1 MRRGE
6 TPGDSFGEITSE
18 KEMSSNIEIKKK
30 CEWCDNDFIARTT
43 TAYCSHRCANL
54 AYKDRV
60 RKERIATYQKELS
73 IKEHNEPLKDLELRE
88 FFNPIEAAKLL
99 GISRATI
106 YRYLA
111 DEVIKSVQLKGKT
124 LIRRKDIDTLFERS
138 VAYNKRL
145 PKEKAPITE
154 FYTTA
159 EVKEKY
165 NVADSWI
172 FVVAKRDNIPRTFNR
187 GKTYWS
193 KKHIDNYFS
202 KKAANPEITEWYTVQ
217 EIQDKFDMTLAA
229 IYTLA
234 SKNAIPKKKEGIM
247 VWYSKKHFD
256 IAKGI
261 AQPEEP
267 QYYMVAE
274 AMAKFNLTRDQLY
287 HYAKYHNI
295 PRVKVGKYVKI
306 SRPELDKLFGDPK
319 IE

>member
-1 MRRGE
+1 
-6 TPGDSFGEITSE
+6 
-18 KEMSSNIEIKKK
+18 MSSNIDIQKK
-30 CEWCDNDFIARTT
+30 CKWCGEIF
-43 TAYCSHRCANL
+43 TAHKMSTSYCSHKCANL
-54 AYKDRV
+54 AYKERV
-60 RKERIATYQKELS
+60 RKERISAYQKELS
-73 IKEHNEPLKDLELRE
+73 FKEYNEPLKDLEQRE
-88 FFNPIEAAKLL
+88 FFTPTAAAKLL

-111 DEVIKSVQLKGKT
+111 DETIKAVQFKGKT
-124 LIRRKDIDTLFERS
+124 LIRRKDIDMLFES
-138 VAYNKRL
+138 SATYNKRL
-145 PKEKAPITE
+145 PQEKVPITE

-165 NVADSWI
+165 NVVDSWI
-172 FVVAKRDNIPRTFNR
+172 FVVAKKHNIPRTFNR

-193 KKHIDNYFS
+193 KKHIDNYFG
-202 KKAANPEITEWYTVQ
+202 KKAADPEITEWYSVQ
-217 EIQDKFDMTLAA
+217 EIQDKFGMSLAA

-247 VWYSKKHFD
+247 VSYSKKHFD

-261 AQPEEP
+261 AQPDEP
-267 QYYMVAE
+267 QYYTVAE

-306 SRPELDKLFGDPK
+306 SRPELDKIFEAPK

>member
-1 MRRGE
+1 
-6 TPGDSFGEITSE
+6 
-18 KEMSSNIEIKKK
+18 MSSKIEIQKK
-30 CEWCDNDFIARTT
+30 CDWCGAVFTARKTT
-43 TAYCSHRCANL
+43 TAYCSHKCANL

-60 RKERIATYQKELS
+60 RKQRVESLQIEFNKKAQT
-73 IKEHNEPLKDLELRE
+73 NPDLEKEYLTPTE
-88 FFNPIEAAKLL
+88 VSKLL
-99 GISRATI
+99 GIGRTST
-106 YRYLA
+106 YRYIRTGQ
-111 DEVIKSVQLKGKT
+111 IKVVRFNGKT
-124 LIRRKDIDTLFERS
+124 LVRRIDIEQMFDFLQIQDVES
-138 VAYNKRL
+138 K

-165 NVADSWI
+165 NVVDSWI
-172 FVVAKRDNIPRTFNR
+172 FVVAKKHNIPRTFNR

-202 KKAANPEITEWYTVQ
+202 KKAANPEISEWYTVQ
-217 EIQDKFDMTLAA
+217 EIQEKFDMTLAA

-234 SKNAIPKKKEGIM
+234 SKNAIPKKKEGKT
-247 VWYSKKHFD
+247 VSYSKKHFD

-261 AQPEEP
+261 AQPDEP
-267 QYYMVAE
+267 QYYTVAE

-295 PRVKVGKYVKI
+295 PRVKFGKYVKI
-306 SRPELDKLFGDPK
+306 SRPELDSLLGDPK

>member
-1 MRRGE
+1 MA
-6 TPGDSFGEITSE
+6 
-18 KEMSSNIEIKKK
+18 SSNIRIKKV
-30 CEWCDNDFIARTT
+30 CEWCGEVFYAQKTT
-43 TAYCSHRCANL
+43 TRYCSHRCNSK
-54 AYKDRV
+54 AYKEASRNKRIQKTETETDSLISQQPMQMIKD
-60 RKERIATYQKELS
+60 KEFLS
-73 IKEHNEPLKDLELRE
+73 
-88 FFNPIEAAKLL
+88 FAEAGTLL
-99 GISRATI
+99 GISRQAVYKMVAARHLKASKI
-106 YRYLA
+106 SSRLSF
-111 DEVIKSVQLKGKT
+111 IKRSDIESMLNNSPYETRQTKT
-124 LIRRKDIDTLFERS
+124 TVS
-138 VAYNKRL
+138 
-145 PKEKAPITE
+145 ITE

-165 NVADSWI
+165 NVVDSWI
-172 FVVAKRDNIPRTFNR
+172 FVVAKKHNFPRTFNR

-202 KKAANPEITEWYTVQ
+202 KKTANPEINEWYTVQ

-267 QYYMVAE
+267 QYYTVAE

-306 SRPELDKLFGDPK
+306 SRPELDSLLGDPK

>member
-1 MRRGE
+1 
-6 TPGDSFGEITSE
+6 
-18 KEMSSNIEIKKK
+18 MSSKIEIQKK
-30 CEWCDNDFIARTT
+30 CDWCRAVFTARKTT
-43 TAYCSHRCANL
+43 TSYCSHKCANR

-60 RKERIATYQKELS
+60 RKERVESLQIEFNRKTQK
-73 IKEHNEPLKDLELRE
+73 NPDLEKE
-88 FFNPIEAAKLL
+88 FLTPTEVSKLL
-99 GISRATI
+99 GIGRTST
-106 YRYLA
+106 YRYIRTGQIK
-111 DEVIKSVQLKGKT
+111 VIRFNGKT
-124 LIRRKDIDTLFERS
+124 LIRRADIEQMFDFLQVQHIAS
-138 VAYNKRL
+138 K

-159 EVKEKY
+159 EGKEKY
-165 NVADSWI
+165 NVVDSWI
-172 FVVAKRDNIPRTFNR
+172 FVVAKKHNIPRTFNR

-247 VWYSKKHFD
+247 ACYSKKHFD
-256 IAKGI
+256 I

-267 QYYMVAE
+267 QYYTVAE

-295 PRVKVGKYVKI
+295 PKVKVGKYVKI
-306 SRPELDKLFGDPK
+306 SRPELDSLLGNPK

>member
-1 MRRGE
+1 MSSII
-6 TPGDSFGEITSE
+6 DIQKKCKWCGEIFTAH
-18 KEMSSNIEIKKK
+18 KMS
-30 CEWCDNDFIARTT
+30 
-43 TAYCSHRCANL
+43 TAYCSHKCANL
-54 AYKDRV
+54 AYKERV
-60 RKERIATYQKELS
+60 RKERISAYQKELS
-73 IKEHNEPLKDLELRE
+73 FKEYNEPLKDLEQRE
-88 FFNPIEAAKLL
+88 FFTPTAAAKLL

-111 DEVIKSVQLKGKT
+111 DKTIKAVQFKGKT
-124 LIRRKDIDTLFERS
+124 LIRRKDIDMLFES
-138 VAYNKRL
+138 SATYNKRL
-145 PKEKAPITE
+145 PQEKVPITE

-165 NVADSWI
+165 NVVDSWI
-172 FVVAKRDNIPRTFNR
+172 FVVAKKHNIPRTFNR

-193 KKHIDNYFS
+193 KKHIDNYFG
-202 KKAANPEITEWYTVQ
+202 KKAADPKITEWYSVQ
-217 EIQDKFDMTLAA
+217 EIQDKFGMSLAA

-234 SKNAIPKKKEGIM
+234 SKNAVPKKKEGIM
-247 VWYSKKHFD
+247 VSYSKKHFD

-261 AQPEEP
+261 AQPDEP
-267 QYYMVAE
+267 QYYTVAE

-306 SRPELDKLFGDPK
+306 SRPELDKLFEAPK

>member
-1 MRRGE
+1 MA
-6 TPGDSFGEITSE
+6 
-18 KEMSSNIEIKKK
+18 SSSIRIKKV
-30 CEWCDNDFIARTT
+30 CEWCGEVFYAQKTT
-43 TAYCSHRCANL
+43 TRYCSHRCNSK
-54 AYKDRV
+54 AYKEASRNKRIQKTETETDSLISQQPMQMIKD
-60 RKERIATYQKELS
+60 KEFLS
-73 IKEHNEPLKDLELRE
+73 
-88 FFNPIEAAKLL
+88 FAEAGTLL
-99 GISRATI
+99 GISRQAI
-106 YRYLA
+106 YKMVAAGHLKASKISSRLSF
-111 DEVIKSVQLKGKT
+111 IKRSDIESMLNNRPYETRQTKT
-124 LIRRKDIDTLFERS
+124 T
-138 VAYNKRL
+138 V
-145 PKEKAPITE
+145 PITE

-165 NVADSWI
+165 NVVDSWI
-172 FVVAKRDNIPRTFNR
+172 FVVAKKHNIPRTFNR

-261 AQPEEP
+261 VQPEEP
-267 QYYMVAE
+267 QYYTVAE

-306 SRPELDKLFGDPK
+306 SRPELDSLLGGPK

>member
-1 MRRGE
+1 
-6 TPGDSFGEITSE
+6 
-18 KEMSSNIEIKKK
+18 MSSNIDIQKK
-30 CEWCDNDFIARTT
+30 CKWCGEIFTAHKMS
-43 TAYCSHRCANL
+43 TAYCSHKCANL
-54 AYKDRV
+54 AYKERV
-60 RKERIATYQKELS
+60 RKERISAYQKELS
-73 IKEHNEPLKDLELRE
+73 FKEYNEPLKDLEQRE
-88 FFNPIEAAKLL
+88 FFTPTVAAKLL

-111 DEVIKSVQLKGKT
+111 DETIKAVQFKGKT
-124 LIRRKDIDTLFERS
+124 LIRRKDIDMLFES
-138 VAYNKRL
+138 SATYNKRL
-145 PKEKAPITE
+145 PQEKVPITE

-159 EVKEKY
+159 EVKDKY
-165 NVADSWI
+165 NVVDSWI
-172 FVVAKRDNIPRTFNR
+172 FVVAKKHNIPRTFNR

-193 KKHIDNYFS
+193 KKHIDNYFG
-202 KKAANPEITEWYTVQ
+202 KKAADPEITEWYSVQ
-217 EIQDKFDMTLAA
+217 EIQDKFGMSLAA

-247 VWYSKKHFD
+247 VSYSKKHFD

-261 AQPEEP
+261 AQPDEP
-267 QYYMVAE
+267 QYYTVAE

-306 SRPELDKLFGDPK
+306 SRPELDKLFEAPK

>member
-1 MRRGE
+1 
-6 TPGDSFGEITSE
+6 
-18 KEMSSNIEIKKK
+18 MSSNIDIQKK
-30 CEWCDNDFIARTT
+30 CKWCGEIFTAHKMS
-43 TAYCSHRCANL
+43 TAYCSHKCANL
-54 AYKDRV
+54 AYKERV
-60 RKERIATYQKELS
+60 RKERISAYQKELS
-73 IKEHNEPLKDLELRE
+73 FKEYNEPLKDLEQRE
-88 FFNPIEAAKLL
+88 FFTPTVAAKLL

-111 DEVIKSVQLKGKT
+111 DETIKAVQFKGKT
-124 LIRRKDIDTLFERS
+124 LIRRKDIDMLFES
-138 VAYNKRL
+138 SATYNKRL
-145 PKEKAPITE
+145 PQEKVPITE

-165 NVADSWI
+165 NVVDSWI
-172 FVVAKRDNIPRTFNR
+172 FVVAKKHNIPRTFNR

-193 KKHIDNYFS
+193 KKHIDNYFG
-202 KKAANPEITEWYTVQ
+202 KKAADPEITEWYSVQ
-217 EIQDKFDMTLAA
+217 EIQDKFGMSLAA

-247 VWYSKKHFD
+247 VSYSKKHFD

-261 AQPEEP
+261 AQPDEP
-267 QYYMVAE
+267 QYYTVAE

-306 SRPELDKLFGDPK
+306 SRPELDKLFEAPK

>member
-1 MRRGE
+1 
-6 TPGDSFGEITSE
+6 
-18 KEMSSNIEIKKK
+18 MSSNIDIQKK
-30 CEWCDNDFIARTT
+30 CKWCGEIFTAHKMS
-43 TAYCSHRCANL
+43 TAYCSHKCANL
-54 AYKDRV
+54 AYKERV
-60 RKERIATYQKELS
+60 RKERISAYQKELS
-73 IKEHNEPLKDLELRE
+73 FKEYNEPLKDLEQRE
-88 FFNPIEAAKLL
+88 FFTPTAAAKLL

-111 DEVIKSVQLKGKT
+111 DETIKAVQFKGKT
-124 LIRRKDIDTLFERS
+124 LIRRKDIDMLFES
-138 VAYNKRL
+138 SATYNKRL
-145 PKEKAPITE
+145 PQEKVPITE

-165 NVADSWI
+165 NVVDSWI
-172 FVVAKRDNIPRTFNR
+172 FVVAKKYNIPRTFNR

-193 KKHIDNYFS
+193 KKHIDNYFG
-202 KKAANPEITEWYTVQ
+202 KKAADPEITEWYSVQ
-217 EIQDKFDMTLAA
+217 EIQDKFGMSLAA

-247 VWYSKKHFD
+247 VSYSKKHFD

-261 AQPEEP
+261 AQPDEP
-267 QYYMVAE
+267 QYYTVAE

-306 SRPELDKLFGDPK
+306 SRPELDKLFEAPK

>member
-1 MRRGE
+1 
-6 TPGDSFGEITSE
+6 
-18 KEMSSNIEIKKK
+18 MSSNIDIQKK
-30 CEWCDNDFIARTT
+30 CKWCGEVF
-43 TAYCSHRCANL
+43 TAHKMSTVYCSHKCANL
-54 AYKDRV
+54 AYKERV
-60 RKERIATYQKELS
+60 RKERISAYQKELS
-73 IKEHNEPLKDLELRE
+73 FKEYNEPLKDLEQRE
-88 FFNPIEAAKLL
+88 FFTPTAAAKLL

-111 DEVIKSVQLKGKT
+111 DETIKAVQFKGKT
-124 LIRRKDIDTLFERS
+124 LIRRKDIDMLFES
-138 VAYNKRL
+138 SATYNKRL
-145 PKEKAPITE
+145 PQEKVPITE

-165 NVADSWI
+165 NVVDSWI
-172 FVVAKRDNIPRTFNR
+172 FVVAKKHNIPRTFNR

-193 KKHIDNYFS
+193 KKHIDNYFG
-202 KKAANPEITEWYTVQ
+202 KKAADPEITEWYSVQ
-217 EIQDKFDMTLAA
+217 EIQDTFGMSLAA

-247 VWYSKKHFD
+247 VSYSKKHFD

-261 AQPEEP
+261 AQPDEP
-267 QYYMVAE
+267 QYYTVAE

-306 SRPELDKLFGDPK
+306 SRSELDKLFEAPK

>member
-1 MRRGE
+1 M
-6 TPGDSFGEITSE
+6 DFQ
-18 KEMSSNIEIKKK
+18 KK
-30 CEWCDNDFIARTT
+30 CKWCDAIFTAHKTT
-43 TAYCSHRCANL
+43 TNYCSHKCANL

-60 RKERIATYQKELS
+60 RKQRIESLQIEFNKKAQKNPNLE
-73 IKEHNEPLKDLELRE
+73 KEYLTPTEVS
-88 FFNPIEAAKLL
+88 KLL
-99 GISRATI
+99 GIGRTST
-106 YRYLA
+106 YRYIRTGQ
-111 DEVIKSVQLKGKT
+111 IKVVRFNGKT
-124 LIRRKDIDTLFERS
+124 LVRRTDIEQMFDFLQIQDVES
-138 VAYNKRL
+138 K

-165 NVADSWI
+165 NVVDSWI
-172 FVVAKRDNIPRTFNR
+172 FVVAKKHNIPRTFNR

-202 KKAANPEITEWYTVQ
+202 KKAANPEISKWYTVQ

-247 VWYSKKHFD
+247 VSYSKKHFD

-267 QYYMVAE
+267 QYYTVAE

-306 SRPELDKLFGDPK
+306 SRPELDSLLGDPK
-319 IE
+319 IG

>member
-1 MRRGE
+1 
-6 TPGDSFGEITSE
+6 
-18 KEMSSNIEIKKK
+18 MSSNIDIQKK
-30 CEWCDNDFIARTT
+30 CKWCGEVFTAHKMS
-43 TAYCSHRCANL
+43 TAYCSHKCANS
-54 AYKDRV
+54 AYKERV
-60 RKERIATYQKELS
+60 RKERISAYQKELS
-73 IKEHNEPLKDLELRE
+73 IKEYNEPLKDLEQRE
-88 FFNPIEAAKLL
+88 FFTPTAAAKLL

-111 DEVIKSVQLKGKT
+111 DETIKAVQFKGKT
-124 LIRRKDIDTLFERS
+124 LIRKKDIDMLFENS
-138 VAYNKRL
+138 VTYNKRL
-145 PKEKAPITE
+145 PQEKAPITE

-165 NVADSWI
+165 NVVESWI
-172 FVVAKRDNIPRTFNR
+172 FVVAKKHNIPRTFNR

-202 KKAANPEITEWYTVQ
+202 KKAADPGITEWYSVQ
-217 EIQDKFDMTLAA
+217 EIQDKFGMSLAA

-234 SKNAIPKKKEGIM
+234 SKNAIPKKKEGMM
-247 VWYSKKHFD
+247 VSYSKKHFD

-261 AQPEEP
+261 AQPDEP
-267 QYYMVAE
+267 QYYTVAE

-306 SRPELDKLFGDPK
+306 SRPELDKLFEAPK

>member
-1 MRRGE
+1 MA
-6 TPGDSFGEITSE
+6 
-18 KEMSSNIEIKKK
+18 SSSIRIKKV
-30 CEWCDNDFIARTT
+30 CEWCGEVFYAQKTT
-43 TAYCSHRCANL
+43 TRYCSHRCNSK
-54 AYKDRV
+54 AYKEASRNKRIQKTETETDSLISQQPMQMIKD
-60 RKERIATYQKELS
+60 KEFLS
-73 IKEHNEPLKDLELRE
+73 
-88 FFNPIEAAKLL
+88 FAEAGTLL
-99 GISRATI
+99 GISRQAVYKMVAAGHLKASKISSRLSFIKRSDIECMLNNRPYETRQTKTI
-106 YRYLA
+106 
-111 DEVIKSVQLKGKT
+111 V
-124 LIRRKDIDTLFERS
+124 
-138 VAYNKRL
+138 
-145 PKEKAPITE
+145 PITE

-165 NVADSWI
+165 NVVDSWI
-172 FVVAKRDNIPRTFNR
+172 FVVAKKHNIPRTFNR

-202 KKAANPEITEWYTVQ
+202 KKTANPEITEWYTVQ

-247 VWYSKKHFD
+247 VSYSKKHFD
-256 IAKGI
+256 IAKGV

-267 QYYMVAE
+267 QYYTVAE
-274 AMAKFNLTRDQLY
+274 AMEKFSLTRDQLY

-306 SRPELDKLFGDPK
+306 SRPELDSLLGDPK